1 VDVVCTDPP
10 YSEHTHAKVRRGGSF
25 HAPDVTTGGPKRPV
39 ISTSVVLG
47 FDSLSVETREAAARE
62 FARLAK
68 RWILVFSDTESAHLW
83 RESLEGNGLEYV
95 RTCFWDKEG
104 GTPQFTGDRPGI
116 GCEAI
121 TVAHRRG
128 RKRWN
133 GGGKRGIYRVAIESG
148 ERIHTTQK
156 PLELIEALVRDFTD
170 PGELILDPFAGSGTL
185 HAAAKRLGRRAIG
198 WEINEAWHA
207 AAVRRID
214 AAREQFQLPRMP
226 RPRQLQ
232 LEGPE
237 KDDAA

>member
-1 VDVVCTDPP
+1 VSHVLHLGDGIAGMAAMPDRSVDVVCTDPP

-25 HAPDVTTGGPKRPV
+25 HAPDVT
-39 ISTSVVLG
+39 
-47 FDSLSVETREAAARE
+47 
-62 FARLAK
+62 
-68 RWILVFSDTESAHLW
+68 
-83 RESLEGNGLEYV
+83 
-95 RTCFWDKEG
+95 
-104 GTPQFTGDRPGI
+104 TPQFTGDRPGI

-185 HAAAKRLGRRAIG
+185 HVAAKRPGRNALG
-198 WEINEAWHA
+198 WELNEAWHA

-214 AAREQFQLPRMP
+214 AAREQFQLPTFP

-232 LEGPE
+232 LEGPD